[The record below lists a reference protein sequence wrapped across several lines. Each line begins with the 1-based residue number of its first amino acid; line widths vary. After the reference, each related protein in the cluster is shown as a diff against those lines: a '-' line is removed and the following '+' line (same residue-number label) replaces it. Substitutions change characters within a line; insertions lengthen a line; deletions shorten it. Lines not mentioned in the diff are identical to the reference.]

1 MGMGRFMN
9 QGDFS
14 IKGYSSHD
22 AMTEFV
28 DGTYKITNGSMF
40 DQDDSTKK
48 CIISSELAKENS
60 LSVGSKIVFTNPKNE
75 NETFEATISG
85 IYENNDSTS
94 AEGITFGGADPAN
107 TIFMSYNSVKALI
120 NESSKNPIT
129 VTDSMTNTE
138 TTSVLTSRT
147 SGTYVLSDV
156 ASYEAFQKDA
166 EKMGLDTSIYSVSS
180 LDVSQY
186 EQSTA
191 PLDNLSRY
199 TMVFFLVV
207 LGIGALI
214 LVVFNLFTIKT
225 RKYEIGVLSAIGM
238 NKAKVAMQFV
248 TESLVIALIA
258 AVLGAGIGAAS
269 SAPIADKLLTN
280 QVTTVQETAQS
291 QPNNFGGNFQRGKN
305 NGGPMGM
312 APSPGNGNMAGR
324 PGQSVKVNYIDSIS
338 TSTDFTVI
346 AELIGVCLLLTV
358 LSSGIAM
365 ISILRY
371 DPLKI
376 LSDRV

>member
-60 LSVGSKIVFTNPKNE
+60 LSVGSKIIFTNPKNE

-120 NESSKNPIT
+120 HESSKNPIT

-191 PLDNLSRY
+191 PLANLSRY

-207 LGIGALI
+207 L
-214 LVVFNLFTIKT
+214 
-225 RKYEIGVLSAIGM
+225 
-238 NKAKVAMQFV
+238 
-248 TESLVIALIA
+248 
-258 AVLGAGIGAAS
+258 GIGAAS

-291 QPNNFGGNFQRGKN
+291 QSNNFGCNFQRGKN